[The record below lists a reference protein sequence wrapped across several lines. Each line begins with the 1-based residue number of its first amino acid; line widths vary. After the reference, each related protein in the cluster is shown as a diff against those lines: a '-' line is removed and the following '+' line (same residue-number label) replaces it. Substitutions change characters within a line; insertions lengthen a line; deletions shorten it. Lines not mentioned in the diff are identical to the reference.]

1 MTRAIILAY
10 DGSTHAK
17 HAISTAGELLHGH
30 AVVVHVY
37 GPPPPP
43 AALAPSAGIALA
55 IDPTATEELDQR
67 AREQATNVVQEGVDL
82 AREAGFDPEAGLVA
96 GDGVHGVWNA
106 IVTLAD
112 QRDASLIVVGH
123 RDLSWIQDKLL
134 GSVASDLVKHTTRP
148 VLVIPAEPE

>member
-1 MTRAIILAY
+1 MTRPIILAY
-10 DGSTHAK
+10 DGSKNAK
-17 HAISTAGELLHGH
+17 HAITTAGELLHGH

-37 GPPPPP
+37 ATPQPP
-43 AALAPSAGIALA
+43 AALAPSAEIAQA
-55 IDPTATEELDQR
+55 IDPAATEELDQR
-67 AREQATNVVQEGVDL
+67 AREQATSVVQEGVDL
-82 AREAGFDPEAGLVA
+82 AREAGFDPEAELVA